1 MLSEELAQSV
11 FNKIDTNFAGFLNW
25 EKFLD
30 MMVIIRAKTLNEII
44 DLFIK
49 VADEDGNNE
58 VNIVQEMVY

>member
-30 MMVIIRAKTLNEII
+30 MMVIIRAKTLNERI